1 MKGVHLIYAIIPILI
16 LIAWQQVR
24 AASVREQLV
33 EVRHELN
40 RKKQWLAQARNQEA
54 TTVQRI
60 RQNETEMQ
68 HQAQKIQGAE
78 KQIKRL
84 KTDIAGKQR
93 MVAETSRA
101 KAEREKLQADRTV
114 ELYKQ
119 IVAKD
124 KMNIL
129 EIPSAISALATTCF
143 ISAIEQDSHFITE
156 HTNRITALEQQKT
169 GLQAGKKQQET
180 VKATGQREHARI
192 GKETQQHKT
201 VLVSVQKEQERIVA
215 EIKEYE
221 AKQQRLKTLLASL
234 SKPKKGQAR
243 RPTAANGRDAILPN
257 RPVPAMPTDFEKFRL
272 PVSGGKIVR
281 GYGVYRHP
289 EWGTSTFSSGLTIE
303 TVAGTPIRSIAAGT
317 VVYSGNLKGYGNIVI
332 VDHGQQVFSVYA
344 HCSMMKRMG
353 TQIAKG
359 EAVAT
364 VSIADG
370 ESPSLYFE
378 LRSKGKAV
386 NPARWIIG

>member
-1 MKGVHLIYAIIPILI
+1 MKGIHLIYVILPILI

-33 EVRHELN
+33 EVRHELS
-40 RKKQWLAQARNQEA
+40 RKKQRLAQARSRETA
-54 TTVQRI
+54 TVQSI
-60 RQNETEMQ
+60 RHNETEMRLQ
-68 HQAQKIQGAE
+68 TQRIQGAE
-78 KQIKRL
+78 KQIRRL
-84 KTDIAGKQR
+84 QTDISGKQK
-93 MVAETSRA
+93 MVADTSRA

-119 IVAKD
+119 LAVQNNL
-124 KMNIL
+124 NIL
-129 EIPSAISALATTCF
+129 EMPSTISTLAATCF
-143 ISAIEQDSHFITE
+143 VSAIEQDSSFIAAHDTRIISLE
-156 HTNRITALEQQKT
+156 HQKA
-169 GLQAGKKQQET
+169 GLQANKKQQEA
-180 VKATGQREHARI
+180 VKTTNQRERGRL

-201 VLVSVQKEQERIVA
+201 VLASVQKEQEKISA

-221 AKQQRLKTLLASL
+221 AKQLRLKTLLASL

-243 RPTAANGRDAILPN
+243 RPTSANGRDAILPN

-303 TVAGTPIRSIAAGT
+303 TAAGTPIRSIAAGT

-353 TQIAKG
+353 THIAKG

-364 VSIADG
+364 VGVAEG

-386 NPARWIIG
+386 NPSKWIAG